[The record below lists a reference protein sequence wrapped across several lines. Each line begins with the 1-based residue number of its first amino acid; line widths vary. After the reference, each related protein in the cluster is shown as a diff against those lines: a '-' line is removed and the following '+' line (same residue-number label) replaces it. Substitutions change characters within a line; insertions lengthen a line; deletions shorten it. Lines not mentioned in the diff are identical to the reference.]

1 MLVVKKQYRRNG
13 IGRKL
18 VEKFVEELRKQKADE
33 CTLETECVN
42 FGALKLYESK
52 FWLIV

>member
-1 MLVVKKQYRRNG
+1 MLVVKKKFRRNG

-18 VEKFVEELRKQKADE
+18 VEKFVEELRQQKADE

-42 FGALKLYESK
+42 IGALRLYESK
-52 FWLIV
+52 FFVS